1 MANNSSVEKTA
12 IKELLFQLAD
22 DDFIHSYRGSE
33 WLGLAPHIEE
43 DVATSSITQ
52 DTMGHAAIFYQ
63 LLEELGE
70 GNANQLAHDRP
81 ANARRNAIILELVN
95 GPGYYMKEPDYD
107 WAFAVVRNYF
117 YTQAKMI
124 KIQSLHSS
132 SYEPLA
138 EVAAKVQMELY
149 YHLMHWKTWF
159 VQLLGSGHEEAV
171 SRMKAA
177 IEITLQDFQGV
188 FSLGEHRNKI
198 MQQGLIESEV
208 VLLNKWNQAVAPIL
222 ESVGLQGPLEIGM
235 AQGDGRNGKHT
246 EDLEKALETLSE
258 VYASNKAASW

>member
-1 MANNSSVEKTA
+1 MANNSSVENTA

-63 LLEELGE
+63 LIEELGE

-95 GPGYYMKEPDYD
+95 GPGYYMEEPDYD

-177 IEITLQDFQGV
+177 IEKTLQDFQGV
-188 FSLGEHRNKI
+188 LSLGEHRNKI
-198 MQQGLIESEV
+198 VQQGLIESEA
-208 VLLNKWNQAVAPIL
+208 VLLNKWNQAVAPVL
-222 ESVGLQGPLEIGM
+222 KSVGLQGPIEVGM